1 MHICPL
7 LGRFDPELGNHGHVT
22 ETFRYGAA
30 NYFGR
35 QLGGIFAI
43 DYYRKALTFFYL
55 EINLSFK

>member
-1 MHICPL
+1 L
-7 LGRFDPELGNHGHVT
+7 ERFDPELGNHGHVT

-35 QLGGIFAI
+35 QLGGFFAI